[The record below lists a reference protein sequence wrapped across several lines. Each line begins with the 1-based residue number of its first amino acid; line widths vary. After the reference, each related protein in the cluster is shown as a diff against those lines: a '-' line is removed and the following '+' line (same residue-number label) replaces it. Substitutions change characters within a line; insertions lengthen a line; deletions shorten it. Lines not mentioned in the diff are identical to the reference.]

1 MGTTKASRSSAT
13 APARRRRTQHERSE
27 ETRTKLLEAAVDC
40 IGDLGYAS
48 TTTTTIALR
57 AGVSRGAL
65 QHQFRSRS
73 DLLVALIEYIG
84 RQISAEVDSVPV
96 GAPVGERVAIC
107 VRSYWRVY
115 TSKAF
120 VAATQ
125 ILFGAKDDAVL
136 FGRVLAVMQTLEA
149 AHDRHWQRIFA
160 DVGAPPA
167 RVAAARHVALG
178 ALRGLAFRQQFQ
190 PGDAAWSD
198 ELVLLQDMIAES
210 LRRGGERSGPLAGA
224 TISREGPGRR

>member
-1 MGTTKASRSSAT
+1 MGTNKASRPSAT

-40 IGDLGYAS
+40 ISELGYAS
-48 TTTTTIALR
+48 TTTTIIALR

-73 DLLVALIEYIG
+73 DLLVALVEHIG
-84 RQISAEVDSVPV
+84 RQISADIDTVPIT
-96 GAPVGERVAIC
+96 APIGDRVAVCIG
-107 VRSYWRVY
+107 SYWRVY

-125 ILFGAKDDAVL
+125 ILFGAKDDAAL
-136 FGRVLAVMQTLEA
+136 FRRILDVMQTLEA
-149 AHDRHWQRIFA
+149 LHDQYWHRLFA

-167 RVAAARHVALG
+167 RVASARHVALG

-190 PGDAAWSD
+190 PGDAAWTD
-198 ELVLLQDMIAES
+198 ELVLLRDMIAES
-210 LRRGGERSGPLAGA
+210 LSRDGGRSG
-224 TISREGPGRR
+224 S

>member
-1 MGTTKASRSSAT
+1 MSKAT
-13 APARRRRTQHERSE
+13 QTPAPMPAARRRTQHERSE

-40 IGDLGYAS
+40 ICEFGYAA
-48 TTTTTIALR
+48 TTTSIIALR

-73 DLLVALIEYIG
+73 DLLVAEVEYIG
-84 RQISAEVDSVPV
+84 RQISAEIGSVPA
-96 GAPVGERVAIC
+96 GAPVGERIDIC
-107 VRSYWRVY
+107 IRSYWRVY

-125 ILFGAKDDAVL
+125 ILFGAKDDPEL
-136 FGRVLAVMQTLEA
+136 FARIRAVMQELEA

-167 RVAAARHVALG
+167 RVASVRHVVLG
-178 ALRGLAFRQQFQ
+178 TLRGLAFRQQFQ
-190 PGDAAWSD
+190 PGKAAWSD
-198 ELVLLQDMIAES
+198 ELVLLRDMVVDS
-210 LRRGGERSGPLAGA
+210 LAKGASGAGSRPRRGQRAKP
-224 TISREGPGRR
+224 